1 MIIDRVDIIHVQIPL
16 RLPYQTSY
24 QKNTCLDKIV
34 LKVFTK
40 DAAVFSE
47 CVCKDIPFS
56 TYETPGTVRTI
67 LKNVILP
74 AVMGKALHSPADF
87 WNLAGRFK
95 GHNMAKAGLEN
106 AVWAL
111 TSLKENISIAGLLGG
126 TSSRIPVG
134 HGIGIQDSVEKLLD
148 LIAEYLAHGFNRIK
162 LKISHGRDV
171 QVLEKVRNAYP
182 DLLLMVDANTDYA
195 WPDDR
200 DILIALD
207 RFDLTMIEQPLTWE
221 DLYYHARL
229 QAAINTPICLDES
242 IISPYTADMAGL
254 MKACRIINIKQGRCG
269 GLSPSLA
276 IHDTAKKYN
285 IGCWVGQMIET
296 GLALTYGLAVASLD
310 NCSYHND
317 LIPPRYYLN
326 DDIIIPQMTLNPDST
341 VDVPTTPGMGVAV
354 DEKKIEKF
362 AVARDIVKAS

>member
-16 RLPYQTSY
+16 HLPYQTSY
-24 QKNTCLDKIV
+24 QKNTCLDKV
-34 LKVFTK
+34 LLKVFTK
-40 DAAVFSE
+40 DAEVFSE

-67 LKNVILP
+67 LKHFILP
-74 AVMGKALHSPADF
+74 AIMGKPLHSPADF
-87 WNLAGRFK
+87 WDLAGRFK

-111 TSLKENISIAGLLGG
+111 TSMKENVSIARLLGG
-126 TSSRIPVG
+126 TRTRVPVG
-134 HGIGIQDSVEKLLD
+134 HGIGIQDSVEQLLD
-148 LIAEYLAHGFNRIK
+148 LIAEYLDYGFNRIK
-162 LKISHGRDV
+162 LKISHGWDV
-171 QVLEKVRNAYP
+171 QMLEKVRNAYP

-200 DILIALD
+200 EILTALD

-221 DLYYHARL
+221 DLYYHARF
-229 QAAINTPICLDES
+229 QADIHTPVCLDES
-242 IISPYTADMAGL
+242 ITSPYIADMAGQ
-254 MKACRIINIKQGRCG
+254 MNACRIINIKQGRCG

-276 IHDTAKKYN
+276 IHNTARKHG

-310 NCSYHND
+310 NCTYHHD
-317 LIPPRYYLN
+317 LIPPRYYLS
-326 DDIIIPQMTLNPDST
+326 DDIIVPEMTLNPDST
-341 VDVPTTPGMGVAV
+341 VDVPADPGMGVAV
-354 DEKKIEKF
+354 DEKKIEKYTI
-362 AVARDIVKAS
+362 AREILRSA